1 MADSEPYQG
10 RDFPASYVGI
20 LIAYLRN
27 RAPAGKL
34 DEVLTTAGESRS
46 VEQIMEPSAWT
57 SYLEFRRLLEAT
69 GQVLG
74 PDALEAAA
82 THSMDVR
89 DYPGAADMILSFG
102 SPGAVL
108 ADIGRQSSTFAPII
122 EMETREAGPTEWIVT
137 MRLKD
142 GFKPFPE
149 LCRFSLALLPALPRL
164 FGYQSTIAADESCQC
179 DGADACVR
187 RVRWEATGE
196 QERLTDQERYR
207 SQMAEARLE
216 GLQSTLRDLIFGQ
229 GVEYLLPRIVA
240 AAARA
245 VQASSYVLS
254 IVDPTT
260 AQRHMYC
267 DGIDPQDTPPY
278 IELANSEGELE
289 PNVLA
294 VKVASERRDYG
305 YLVAIRPRDGCFFP
319 QDVSSLEAYSKLAA
333 VALDSASAVDDA
345 RRQASTAT
353 ALLNLSNALVH
364 SKGIGDLAERLV
376 RAVPMVIDCDRAIVT
391 LVDPTG
397 TTAHPFAMFGYETEI
412 EARLRD
418 SDIGTRVESTNGRP
432 LLSNSKQRWVRSDG
446 NPPAREWVDPHRQL
460 SHQDGR
466 RVLGLDHGGRD
477 RASRAP
483 AIFRRSGV
491 EAPGFGGPGSNR
503 HHQRAAR

>member
-1 MADSEPYQG
+1 
-10 RDFPASYVGI
+10 
-20 LIAYLRN
+20 
-27 RAPAGKL
+27 
-34 DEVLTTAGESRS
+34 
-46 VEQIMEPSAWT
+46 
-57 SYLEFRRLLEAT
+57 
-69 GQVLG
+69 
-74 PDALEAAA
+74 
-82 THSMDVR
+82 
-89 DYPGAADMILSFG
+89 
-102 SPGAVL
+102 
-108 ADIGRQSSTFAPII
+108 
-122 EMETREAGPTEWIVT
+122 

-142 GFKPFPE
+142 GFEPFPE